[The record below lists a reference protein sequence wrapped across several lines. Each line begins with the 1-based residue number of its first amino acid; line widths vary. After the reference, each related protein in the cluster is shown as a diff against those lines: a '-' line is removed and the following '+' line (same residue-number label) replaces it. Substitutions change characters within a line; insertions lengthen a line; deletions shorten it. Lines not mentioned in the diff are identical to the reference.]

1 MNIGELPQLPSR
13 LTGEN
18 SFTRLSQN
26 GTRSDVLLHM
36 RDTLT
41 HDRRLRGSTHPTVSS
56 PWNSVNPFSSRLDG
70 PVA

>member
-1 MNIGELPQLPSR
+1 VNIGELPQLPSR

-18 SFTRLSQN
+18 SFMRLSQN
-26 GTRSDVLLHM
+26 GKRSDVLPQL

-41 HDRRLRGSTHPTVSS
+41 WNRRYRGSTHPTVSS
-56 PWNSVNPFSSRLDG
+56 PWNSVNPLSSRPDG